1 MGKKSRQKWIDREQA
16 AHQHKVRSY
25 RNRKIWKFLLGALI
39 LMGLI
44 GVGSWQGWQ
53 YYQSKKIAMENKDKQ
68 IAVIETDKGTIRFRL
83 YDSAAPKTVANF
95 VKLTE
100 SGFYDGVKF
109 HRVIEDFMIQTG
121 DPLSRDES
129 KKDQWGTGGSG
140 NKFDDEINPWSL
152 ELDAGTIRSLQEQ
165 GYVYN
170 RNLSSRKNTVG
181 AVSMANSGPNTND
194 SQFFIITQKDQ
205 PHLNGKHTVFG
216 EVIEGMETVLAIRQ
230 DDIIK
235 KITIEKEG
243 EKTDTKTITED
254 VSSDANNIISNP
266 TIEATTTSGQP
277 IKIELA
283 E

>member
-1 MGKKSRQKWIDREQA
+1 
-16 AHQHKVRSY
+16 
-25 RNRKIWKFLLGALI
+25 
-39 LMGLI
+39 
-44 GVGSWQGWQ
+44 
-53 YYQSKKIAMENKDKQ
+53 MENKDKQ